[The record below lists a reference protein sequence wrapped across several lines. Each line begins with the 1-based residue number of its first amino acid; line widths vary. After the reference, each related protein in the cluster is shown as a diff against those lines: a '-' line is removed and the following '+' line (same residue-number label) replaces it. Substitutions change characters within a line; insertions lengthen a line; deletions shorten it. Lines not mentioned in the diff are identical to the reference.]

1 MSKRTVQVTSVIAFI
16 AVLLCII
23 SVSIPL
29 HTANAYAMELN
40 NDECDEVFWKSISEL
55 YEGDNSLLTVAATK
69 EIVYDIDLNEL
80 GFIYDFYANNEHGYA
95 VIIDMDGQF
104 EAIEFFFDAS
114 NPYVNVGQGD
124 YRIYVSTMVYL
135 TYDDGVYYFV
145 DEDYALPENIISSM
159 REIAFQGGDRSLG
172 NYSEYVYY
180 TNRSETK
187 HELAKRHPGLIEVSG
202 LMNACAPIAGGNL
215 IQYWDRYKTNLIANY
230 TPGTTIGNF
239 YLYKEA
245 SATTDA
251 MVTQLYSDMGTNGT
265 GTTIA
270 QFISGINTYCT
281 RQGYTATFTSCMSN
295 NSFVYT
301 TAKQQLTAGNPIVL
315 FLDTYTIGKITEND
329 GYDLLSYKIGSDTHV
344 MAGFGYKEVTYSLT
358 NGGTR
363 QDYYIAVGSGLAER
377 NRGFFNINYNTQ
389 IDAAYSLVIS

>member
-135 TYDDGVYYFV
+135 TYDDGAYYFV

-187 HELAKRHPGLIEVSG
+187 HELAKRHPGLIEVPN
-202 LMNACAPIAGGNL
+202 LLNACAPIAGGNL

-230 TPGTTIGNF
+230 TPGTTVGNF

-245 SATTDA
+245 STTTNGV
-251 MVTQLYSDMGTNGT
+251 VTQLYSDMGTTST

-281 RQGYTATFTSCMSN
+281 RQGYTATFTSCMSS
-295 NSFVYT
+295 NSFNYP

-315 FLDTYTIGKITEND
+315 FLYTYTIGNITEN
-329 GYDLLSYKIGSDTHV
+329 
-344 MAGFGYKEVTYSLT
+344 E
-358 NGGTR
+358 
-363 QDYYIAVGSGLAER
+363 
-377 NRGFFNINYNTQ
+377 
-389 IDAAYSLVIS
+389 